1 MRKIFSVI
9 LISSLFLATSCI
21 FNNKDSTTSQPVIPT
36 IPTTPTVDVSAVDTI
51 KISPSSAEIKVGCTQ
66 QFTATC
72 KNINNEIIQNAQIT
86 WSSKSTAVATINS
99 LGLAK
104 GVKAGTAIISAST
117 NNKSSTAVLD
127 VTNNTNVIDTSNVS
141 AQTAPDFTLPDINNK
156 SVSLSDFSGKVI
168 ILDFWATWCGYCVK
182 EVPHLVELYNTY
194 KEKGLV
200 IIGIDVDTDEDAAML
215 KSFASKQGI
224 TYPILLG
231 NKNVTDSYG
240 GVRGIPTSFI
250 IDRNQK
256 IVQTYVGY
264 RDKSTF
270 ENAIKDLL

>member
-1 MRKIFSVI
+1 MRKIFSGI
-9 LISSLFLATSCI
+9 LISSLFLTTSCI
-21 FNNKDSTTSQPVIPT
+21 FNNKDSTSSQSV
-36 IPTTPTVDVSAVDTI
+36 IPTTPDKPVDVSAVYTI
-51 KISPSSAEIKVGCTQ
+51 KISPSSAEIKVGGTQ

-72 KNINNEIIQNAQIT
+72 KNINSEIIQNVQIT
-86 WSSKSTAVATINS
+86 WSSKNTAVATIDS

-104 GVKAGTAIISAST
+104 GIKAGMAIISASV
-117 NNKSSTAVLD
+117 NDKSSTAILD
-127 VTNNTNVIDTSNVS
+127 VINNTNVIDTSNV
-141 AQTAPDFTLPDINNK
+141 APDFTLPDINNK
-156 SVSLSDFSGKVI
+156 SVSLSDFSGRVI
-168 ILDFWATWCGYCVK
+168 ILDFWATWCGSCVK
-182 EVPHLVELYNTY
+182 EIPHFVELYNTY

-200 IIGIDVDTDEDAAML
+200 IIGIDVDTDEGAAML
-215 KSFASKQGI
+215 KSFASKHGI

-231 NKNVTDSYG
+231 NKNVADLYG
-240 GVRGIPTSFI
+240 GIKGIPTSFI